1 MAKAKETA
9 FFCSECGYES
19 PKWSGQCPACKEW
32 NTMVEAPVRTQIK
45 ASVRKPDTFLR
56 TDEKP
61 SLISEINAEEK
72 ERITTGM
79 EEFDRVLGGGIVK
92 GSLILVGGDPGIGKS
107 TILTQVCK
115 MLSDKGEEVLYI
127 SGEESLRQIKMRADR
142 IGTFTEHMKLY
153 CETDLDKIESVIAQ
167 EKPEVCI
174 IDSIQTMY
182 RPDVAGA
189 PGACHR
195 SGSQPGCF
203 FQSPREWA

>member
-1 MAKAKETA
+1 MAKAKETV

-32 NTMVEAPVRTQIK
+32 NTMVEAPARTEIK
-45 ASVRKPDTFLR
+45 AAVRKPGAVLH

-61 SLISEINAEEK
+61 SLLNEITAQESERMA
-72 ERITTGM
+72 TGM

-115 MLSDKGEEVLYI
+115 LLSDRGTDVLYI

-142 IGTFTEHMKLY
+142 LGTFTSHMKLY
-153 CETDLDKIESVIAQ
+153 CETDLDKIEAVITR
-167 EKPEVCI
+167 EKPEIVPLRRK
-174 IDSIQTMY
+174 T
-182 RPDVAGA
+182 R
-189 PGACHR
+189 R
-195 SGSQPGCF
+195 
-203 FQSPREWA
+203 